1 MKVKVC
7 GLRRAVDADAAIGM
21 GATHVGVVLAEDSPR
36 CATRQEARDIV
47 QIARGRAEVVSMKIK
62 LIDWGL
68 GAMLSG
74 FHKSGRFCGTPDY
87 AAPETYKG

>member
-1 MKVKVC
+1 MTQKVTSQIIREI
-7 GLRRAVDADAAIGM
+7 LIALNY
-21 GATHVGVVLAEDSPR
+21 THSQGIAH
-36 CATRQEARDIV
+36 RDIKPENV
-47 QIARGRAEVVSMKIK
+47 LIKDIGTNKMKIK

>member
-1 MKVKVC
+1 MTQKVTSQIIREI
-7 GLRRAVDADAAIGM
+7 LIALNY
-21 GATHVGVVLAEDSPR
+21 THSQGIAH
-36 CATRQEARDIV
+36 RDIKPENV
-47 QIARGRAEVVSMKIK
+47 LIKDIGTNKMKIK

-74 FHKSGRFCGTPDY
+74 VHKSGRFCGTPDY

>member
-1 MKVKVC
+1 
-7 GLRRAVDADAAIGM
+7 
-21 GATHVGVVLAEDSPR
+21 
-36 CATRQEARDIV
+36 
-47 QIARGRAEVVSMKIK
+47 MKIK

-74 FHKSGRFCGTPDY
+74 VHKSGRFCGTPDY

>member
-1 MKVKVC
+1 
-7 GLRRAVDADAAIGM
+7 
-21 GATHVGVVLAEDSPR
+21 
-36 CATRQEARDIV
+36 
-47 QIARGRAEVVSMKIK
+47 MKIK